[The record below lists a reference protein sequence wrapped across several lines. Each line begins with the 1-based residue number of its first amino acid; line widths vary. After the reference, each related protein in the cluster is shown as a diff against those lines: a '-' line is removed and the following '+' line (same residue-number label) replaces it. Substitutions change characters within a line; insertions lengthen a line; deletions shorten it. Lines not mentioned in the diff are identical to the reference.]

1 MALTPKTDFQG
12 LLGGTLTNTGK
23 GEVTVTHARNYKVL
37 KQRQEDTEGNSQ
49 EKVRHRID
57 IGLLCQM

>member
-1 MALTPKTDFQG
+1 MALTTKADFQG
-12 LLGGTLTNTGK
+12 LLGGNLTNTGK
-23 GEVTVTHARNYKVL
+23 GEVTVIHARNYKVL